1 MPQPT
6 PGMLQAIINMLR
18 RPSGLGDQQ
27 TPGPATDLSVQRQ
40 MGDVASRGLQV
51 EAAQAGMTVPEY
63 MAARQQQQAQPP
75 Q

>member
-6 PGMLQAIINMLR
+6 PGMLQALVNYLR
-18 RPSGLGDQQ
+18 QGAGMGQQQ
-27 TPGPATDLSVQRQ
+27 TPGPATSLSAQNQ

-51 EAAQAGMTVPEY
+51 EAAQAGMSVPEY
-63 MAARQQQQAQPP
+63 MAARQQQQPQPP